1 MTAADA
7 SLRVPLDIKL
17 MNLAASLLFM
27 ATIVLGIA
35 AVLWW
40 AIHQSAFSIARVLI
54 EGDIRHTNTAL
65 VRQHLGPQ
73 LEGNFFTIN
82 PTELR
87 NGFEQLPWVRRA
99 HVSRQFPNGLRVKL
113 QEHLPRA
120 RWGAGGSAMIN
131 TLGEVFEAPR
141 SAGRSDER
149 DALPQLAGPDGS
161 AQQVLSMFEALGPV
175 FAPIAPSLKSLSWR
189 DSGSWLVELSNGA
202 RLELGSGTDAQ
213 VIERARRFVELLPQA
228 SRVWQRSSAS
238 LEYADLRYTDG
249 FALRL
254 RGISTTQT
262 AATTPLP
269 AAAQPSPK
277 PTNDPSGVSAPK
289 PAAAK
294 PATKPATAPR
304 PKPSAA
310 GVTR

>member
-7 SLRVPLDIKL
+7 SPRVPLDIKL

-65 VRQHLGPQ
+65 VRQHLGSQ

-254 RGISTTQT
+254 RGISTTHT
-262 AATTPLP
+262 AAPPTS
-269 AAAQPSPK
+269 AAAQPAPK
-277 PTNDPSGVSAPK
+277 PTNDPSGVSA
-289 PAAAK
+289 AK
-294 PATKPATAPR
+294 PTAKSATAPR
-304 PKPSAA
+304 PQPSTA
-310 GVTR
+310 GATR

>member
-254 RGISTTQT
+254 RGISTTHT
-262 AATTPLP
+262 AASPTSGT
-269 AAAQPSPK
+269 AQPAPK